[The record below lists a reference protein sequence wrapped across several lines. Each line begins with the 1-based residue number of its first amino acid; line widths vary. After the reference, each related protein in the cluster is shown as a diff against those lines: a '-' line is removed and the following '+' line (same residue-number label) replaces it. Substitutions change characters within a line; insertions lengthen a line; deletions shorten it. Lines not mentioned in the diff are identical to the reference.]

1 MRIFLKIFFICSSFH
16 LFSQQSN
23 QIISNSFH
31 GKVIGL
37 GFNKGGYGV
46 NLTLEKKILFDC
58 GECSGIGNV
67 YMLAF
72 EYNVDQM
79 NPNAN
84 LDDRTLLINDLP
96 VIFNSE
102 SRVGSKKLIENQRS
116 GYVHLKQISF
126 NCLIED
132 SLKFNIPSQ
141 NSEHFV
147 SGFYL
152 VIECLISG
160 SEKVDYEIVTNTE
173 NSNVNLISYEN
184 SAFNANPIN
193 LNKDVG
199 FAVVGLAMNF
209 LNGDESEVYVNNN
222 LLGYIAGTDLS
233 SQEFITSGVRGHFE
247 YKSGVLS
254 GLDDD
259 TPDSLMY
266 GTDALA
272 EISSFL
278 TSTNSFNYKIERVN
292 PENHNDN
299 YVIASVF
306 SYTSTCEDF
315 PYSVSSDTTICRNES
330 IQLSAT
336 GGIRYEWQPYY
347 DLSCSTC
354 PNPIFTGDSSR
365 FYTVRIWNN
374 DSCSVVRPVKVN
386 VTQLPEFSS
395 ITTTASTCEGTT
407 GKIIASSNL
416 TGESYAINGGT
427 AQATG
432 NFFNLAPG
440 FYTVTLQALN
450 GCSKDSIVE
459 VGSVISTNAYFTAN
473 PAQGAPPLWVNFS
486 NQSTNASNYE
496 WFLNGVSQGN
506 NYNSELFDTTGIYN
520 IELIA
525 WPNNPA
531 CADTFSLNIHVFDS
545 LIVQIPNVFTPNNDG
560 KNDIFGINT
569 NLPVTVEY
577 QLFNRWGNEMISGT
591 KSNAISTSTNAYFTP
606 LWDGKDATEG
616 VYFYKMKIK
625 AVSEDKIWEENMDGF
640 LELLR

>member
-1 MRIFLKIFFICSSFH
+1 MH
-16 LFSQQSN
+16 LAHS
-23 QIISNSFH
+23 
-31 GKVIGL
+31 
-37 GFNKGGYGV
+37 
-46 NLTLEKKILFDC
+46 T
-58 GECSGIGNV
+58 
-67 YMLAF
+67 
-72 EYNVDQM
+72 
-79 NPNAN
+79 
-84 LDDRTLLINDLP
+84 
-96 VIFNSE
+96 
-102 SRVGSKKLIENQRS
+102 
-116 GYVHLKQISF
+116 
-126 NCLIED
+126 NC
-132 SLKFNIPSQ
+132 
-141 NSEHFV
+141 
-147 SGFYL
+147 
-152 VIECLISG
+152 
-160 SEKVDYEIVTNTE
+160 
-173 NSNVNLISYEN
+173 
-184 SAFNANPIN
+184 
-193 LNKDVG
+193 
-199 FAVVGLAMNF
+199 
-209 LNGDESEVYVNNN
+209 
-222 LLGYIAGTDLS
+222 
-233 SQEFITSGVRGHFE
+233 QEFPVT
-247 YKSGVLS
+247 
-254 GLDDD
+254 
-259 TPDSLMY
+259 
-266 GTDALA
+266 
-272 EISSFL
+272 
-278 TSTNSFNYKIERVN
+278 
-292 PENHNDN
+292 
-299 YVIASVF
+299 
-306 SYTSTCEDF
+306 
-315 PYSVSSDTTICRNES
+315 VSNDTTICRNAPL
-330 IQLSAT
+330 QLSAS
-336 GGIRYEWQPYY
+336 GGTQYLWQPAT
-347 DLSCSTC
+347 DLSCATC

-395 ITTTASTCEGTT
+395 ITTTASTCEGAT
-407 GKIIASSNL
+407 GKIIASSSL
-416 TGESYAINGGT
+416 IGESYAINGGT
-427 AQATG
+427 PQATG

-459 VGSVISTNAYFTAN
+459 VGSVISTNAFFTAN

-506 NYNSELFDTTGIYN
+506 NYNSALFDTTGIYN

-625 AVSEDKIWEENMDGF
+625 AVSQDKIWEENMEGF